1 MKLGDCVAL
10 AAIVIIVIA
19 ATVFIVRQKKK
30 GVKCIGCPH
39 SKTCNKCNQSCTSQ
53 K

>member
-1 MKLGDCVAL
+1 MKIADYIVL
-10 AAIVIIVIA
+10 AVITVIVTAIVY
-19 ATVFIVRQKKK
+19 FIVRQKKK

-39 SKTCNKCNQSCTSQ
+39 SKSCSSCNCNSHC